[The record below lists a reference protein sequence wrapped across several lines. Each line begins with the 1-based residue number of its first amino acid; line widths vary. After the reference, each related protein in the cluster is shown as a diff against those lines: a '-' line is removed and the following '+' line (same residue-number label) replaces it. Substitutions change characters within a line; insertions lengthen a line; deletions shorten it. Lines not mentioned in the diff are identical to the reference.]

1 MKSGQD
7 RMVLLLWLCER
18 TNERILEAVKEIL
31 ERVLCTRLDG
41 KFTVSA
47 NFPYLYP
54 HPPPIPSNKLGGMW
68 GIGG

>member
-18 TNERILEAVKEIL
+18 TSERILEAVKEFL

-41 KFTVSA
+41 NS
-47 NFPYLYP
+47 P
-54 HPPPIPSNKLGGMW
+54 G
-68 GIGG
+68 